1 MTNADAIP
9 AAQNE
14 AYGVVGLEDMNS
26 SNKEDTTDC
35 TYETGHLSGEPP
47 CDEYDYVR

>member
-1 MTNADAIP
+1 MTNTDIIP
-9 AAQNE
+9 AARNK

-35 TYETGHLSGEPP
+35 TYETIHLSEEPP
-47 CDEYDYVR
+47 CEEYAYVR